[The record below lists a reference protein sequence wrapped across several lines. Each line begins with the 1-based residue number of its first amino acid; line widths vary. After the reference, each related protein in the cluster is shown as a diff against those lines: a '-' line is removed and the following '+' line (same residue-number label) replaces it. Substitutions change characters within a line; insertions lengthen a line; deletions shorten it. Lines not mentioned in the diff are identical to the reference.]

1 MPTKINTTR
10 KILTTVFPGSFSLI
24 NAPNFP
30 PNQAPGISA
39 TAYSQLTFP
48 IIIWATEL
56 VDEVKNSKNMEV
68 ATAICGGKWNN
79 KINEGTINDPPPIP
93 RKPPKKPTII
103 EMRNPVIGLNPYVC
117 SFPNESL

>member
-30 PNQAPGISA
+30 PNQAPGIRA
-39 TAYSQLTFP
+39 AAYSELTFP

-68 ATAICGGKWNN
+68 ATAICGGKDDN
-79 KINEGTINDPPPIP
+79 KINEATNNDPHPIRRNRPKNPP
-93 RKPPKKPTII
+93 
-103 EMRNPVIGLNPYVC
+103 
-117 SFPNESL
+117 